1 MSTLAGE
8 AYLVVEAN
16 SGRILLT
23 QAALDRK
30 PVASLTKVAT
40 AMVVLDWAKATR
52 TDLGTEMLVP
62 PSVASLGGSRTANPR
77 MQNGQ

>member
-16 SGRILLT
+16 SGRILLA
-23 QAALDRK
+23 QAASEKK

-40 AMVVLDWAKATR
+40 AMVVLDWTKANQNR
-52 TDLGTEMLVP
+52 SGNGDGCAALGCQSGRLE
-62 PSVASLGGSRTANPR
+62 S
-77 MQNGQ
+77 NGPVSG